1 MKNITSFQ
9 LSNNWRNRVT
19 RYFEM
24 EKETLGK
31 NKVAG
36 YSEME
41 DKAIRKNRVTKHSEK
56 RERIEKVNR
65 DMFEVSFFNQG
76 IIKYN

>member
-1 MKNITSFQ
+1 
-9 LSNNWRNRVT
+9 
-19 RYFEM
+19 M

-31 NKVAG
+31 NKVAS
-36 YSEME
+36 YSKIE
-41 DKAIRKNRVTKHSEK
+41 DKTIRKNRVTKHFERK
-56 RERIEKVNR
+56 ERIENVNG